1 MGQETLR
8 WWAVCEPCQQPLAWN
23 GPPPSAGGDKG
34 EWWASTEELFHCGHP
49 ASGFC

>member
-49 ASGFC
+49 ATGFA